1 MSLKLLRDGKIVEV
15 QTSEEKTLASF
26 CDQLNF
32 DVKLEWIDGQ
42 YWLHSDIEKE
52 RPIGIEIDKELKRHE
67 EFFKRSSLQKE
78 LLAKA
83 IGVKGPKRP
92 KVNDLTAGLLGDTLL
107 FLSFGCEVEA
117 TERNP
122 IIAFLIQ
129 SALKNAQH
137 PALSRLKFY
146 HQDALSFLQERNE
159 FEVIYYDPMF
169 EDANEKSSP
178 RKEMRIF
185 RVFIGKDQDVEEVL
199 RAALEKNA
207 KRVVVKRPKHSAHI
221 SFSAPLEFTGK
232 ATRYDVYL
240 GQNPRTFESNPVE

>member
-1 MSLKLLRDGKIVEV
+1 MALKLLRDENEIPPE
-15 QTSEEKTLASF
+15 TSEEKSLFVFCETLG
-26 CDQLNF
+26 F
-32 DVKLEWIDGQ
+32 DVKLEWLDGQ

-67 EFFKRSSLQKE
+67 EFFKKSSLQKE

-92 KVNDLTAGLLGDTLL
+92 HVYDLTAGLLGDTLL
-107 FLSFGCEVEA
+107 FLSFGCEVVA
-117 TERNP
+117 LERNP
-122 IIAFLIQ
+122 IVAFLIQ

-137 PALSRLKFY
+137 SALTRLTF
-146 HQDALSFLQERNE
+146 HSTDALSFLEEARD

-185 RVFIGKDQDVEEVL
+185 RSFVGKDQDVKAVL
-199 RAALEKNA
+199 EAALKKNA
-207 KRVVVKRPKHSAHI
+207 KRVVVKRPKHSVPI
-221 SFSAPLEFTGK
+221 SFEAPLVFTGK

-240 GQNPRTFESNPVE
+240 GQNTRTFE